1 MLIPL
6 DFRKEL
12 WSVLGVFLRESCHS
26 KLPQKYKNRRVRH
39 VFNIPGIGLLQYLQI
54 SVSQAIVILSTEGA
68 EQKMIQLML
77 VILNLDLESVE
88 KDNKQ

>member
-1 MLIPL
+1 M
-6 DFRKEL
+6 
-12 WSVLGVFLRESCHS
+12 
-26 KLPQKYKNRRVRH
+26 
-39 VFNIPGIGLLQYLQI
+39 LQYLQI